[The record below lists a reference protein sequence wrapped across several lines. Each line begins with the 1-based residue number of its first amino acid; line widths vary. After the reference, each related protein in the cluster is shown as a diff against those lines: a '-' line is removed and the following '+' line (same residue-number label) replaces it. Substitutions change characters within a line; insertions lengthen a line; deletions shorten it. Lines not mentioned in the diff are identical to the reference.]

1 MIMTQSLLSFLGGLG
16 LFLYGMSRLSKGL
29 QKAAINKLRLQMGRV
44 VKNRLKALV
53 VGLFFTFFL
62 QSSTV
67 MSIIAVGLVSHSI
80 ITFVQALGVILGSAI
95 GTTITVQVLAFNISQ
110 FSPLF
115 IFLGVILLV
124 FVSTDRVK
132 PAGEMLLGFG
142 MVLFGI
148 SYLSQA
154 VLPLTNE
161 PIVTELLLYLANQP
175 LLLFLVSVLLTSALH
190 SSVAMIIVG
199 ISFYSAGAMGYEEV
213 IWLVLGANLGATVPV
228 LVASFSVSLEGRK
241 VALAYLVMKLSI
253 VIVVG
258 VVLMVF
264 PVISNHIPGGSE
276 RQIANF
282 HTTFNLFLAICW
294 LPFLFFLAKAMN
306 QLLPNKEKDQVVHIS
321 EQYLPIPDEAL
332 IQTEREVLKLSRFIQ
347 AEMIAPIP
355 AIIERGIAHQEI
367 ERREQY
373 IDQAY
378 MIIQQYLL
386 KIAQQDLSKEQSDQE
401 VKLLYML
408 NDLEQI
414 GDIVL
419 QISANIE
426 KLKSQQIELV
436 KEDAERLKQF
446 IPTIIETLQQAIV
459 ACEEGN
465 NQLVRKLMREQGALN
480 EKERDFRFDHFN
492 TLLQQNEY
500 NPTSSAIYL
509 DLVNQLMR
517 LHHATLNISRTVLGI
532 I

>member
-1 MIMTQSLLSFLGGLG
+1 MMITQSLLSFIGGLG
-16 LFLYGMSRLSKGL
+16 IFLYGMNRLSKGL
-29 QKAAINKLRLQMGRV
+29 QKAAINKLRHQMGV
-44 VKNRLKALV
+44 LVKNRLQALI

-95 GTTITVQVLAFNISQ
+95 GTTLTVQVLAFNISQ
-110 FSPLF
+110 LSPVF
-115 IFLGVILLV
+115 IFLGVIFLV
-124 FVSTDRVK
+124 FISTDRVK
-132 PAGEMLLGFG
+132 PAGEVLLGLG
-142 MVLFGI
+142 LVLFGI

-154 VLPLTNE
+154 VSP
-161 PIVTELLLYLANQP
+161 LANDPFITEWMLRLTSQP
-175 LLLFLVSVLLTSALH
+175 IWLFLLSVGVTAALH
-190 SSVAMIIVG
+190 SSVAMIIIG

-213 IWLVLGANLGATVPV
+213 IWLVLGANVGSTVPV
-228 LVASFSVSLEGRK
+228 LIASFSVSREGKR
-241 VALAYLVMKLSI
+241 VAFAYLVMKLSI
-253 VIVVG
+253 VVVVG
-258 VVLMVF
+258 MMLLIF
-264 PVISNHIPGGSE
+264 PVISIFIPGEAE

-282 HTTFNLFLAICW
+282 HTAFNIFLALCW
-294 LPFLFFLAKAMN
+294 LPFLALLAKLMTRF
-306 QLLPNKEKDQVVHIS
+306 LPPSEPRQVVHIS
-321 EQYLPIPDEAL
+321 EQYLAIPDEAL
-332 IQTEREVLKLSRFIQ
+332 IQTEKEVLKLSRYIQ
-347 AEMIAPIP
+347 TEIIAPIP
-355 AIIERGIAHQEI
+355 AIIDGNIDHHVIVRKEE
-367 ERREQY
+367 Y

-378 MIIQQYLL
+378 LIIQQYLL
-386 KIAQQDLSKEQSDQE
+386 KLAQQDLSKEQSDQE

-426 KLKSQQIELV
+426 KLRNQHFELV
-436 KEDAERLKQF
+436 AEDAERLKEF
-446 IPTIIETLQQAIV
+446 IPTIEDILQHAIT
-459 ACEEGN
+459 ACEEKN
-465 NQLVRKLMREQGALN
+465 NKQVRKVIREQGALS

-500 NPTSSAIYL
+500 NPAISAIYL

-517 LHHATLNISRTVLGI
+517 LQHASMNISRTVLGI